1 MRDISVPT
9 NWNDYK
15 FVSMTQKVLKID
27 VMVYNMTKNPKLHKK
42 IFLVKV
48 LEVKNSETENQ
59 QIPKITNVEKRRNV
73 RKWRAID
80 FFCEISEN

>member
-1 MRDISVPT
+1 
-9 NWNDYK
+9 
-15 FVSMTQKVLKID
+15 MTQKVLKID
-27 VMVYNMTKNPKLHKK
+27 VMVYNMTKNPKIHKK

-73 RKWRAID
+73 GKWRAID

>member
-1 MRDISVPT
+1 
-9 NWNDYK
+9 
-15 FVSMTQKVLKID
+15 MTQKVLKID
-27 VMVYNMTKNPKLHKK
+27 VMVYNMTKNPKIHKK

-73 RKWRAID
+73 RKWRVID